1 MSRRAKLRKK
11 VSAAFIRS
19 ALDDDNNCE
28 TLRRDQAWDAAID
41 IVLEEAAKVAEG
53 LYQEG
58 QIGGDIA
65 AAIRELKGQR

>member
-19 ALDDDNNCE
+19 ALDDNNCE
-28 TLRRDQAWDAAID
+28 NLRRDQAWDAAID

>member
-19 ALDDDNNCE
+19 ALDDNCE